1 MTVLLKLKCLIT
13 SIISKSRKH
22 GIVWYKLFFFN
33 YFILAA
39 PGLCC
44 CVWAFSSCSEQGLSL
59 VAVCELLIAMASLV
73 ETTGSREHRLQW
85 LRLPGSRAL
94 AQQLR
99 CTGLWNLPAPG
110 IELVS
115 PAL

>member
-1 MTVLLKLKCLIT
+1 M
-13 SIISKSRKH
+13 
-22 GIVWYKLFFFN
+22 WYKLFFLN

-85 LRLPGSRAL
+85 LRHRGSVVA
-94 AQQLR
+94 
-99 CTGLWNLPAPG
+99 APR
-110 IELVS
+110 V
-115 PAL
+115 